1 MYKILFV
8 CTGNICRS
16 PTAEGVLRH
25 HVAQAG
31 LSDVVHIDSAG
42 TTGYHAG
49 DAPDARTVKAAKA
62 RGIALH
68 DLRARQVTANDFHDF
83 DLILALDD
91 SHLQQLRRS
100 APKGAKAEVA
110 LMLTYCGHPDVQDV
124 PDPYYGNAQDFEYVL
139 DLIESAVKPLV
150 KKLQQQVG

>member
-25 HVAQAG
+25 HVQKAG
-31 LSDVVHIDSAG
+31 LGAQVLVDSAG

-49 DAPDARTVKAAKA
+49 DAPDRRSVKAAKK
-62 RGIALH
+62 RGIDIAH
-68 DLRARQVTANDFHDF
+68 LRARQVQPKDFHEF
-83 DLILALDD
+83 DLILALDN
-91 SHLQQLRRS
+91 SHLTQLRRR
-100 APKGAKAEVA
+100 APGDAKAQIA
-110 LMLTYCGHPDVQDV
+110 LFLEHAGATAEREV
-124 PDPYYGNAQDFEYVL
+124 PDPYYGQEQDFEYVL

-150 KKLQQQVG
+150 VKLQQQDR